1 MAVKKSQNSGEQMI
15 FLERFRTAKG
25 VPKRLYGEVKRFV
38 ERNKL
43 VQEKD
48 AIVRKPIVCLKCLQA
63 HIMKKAQ
70 EIGVRGEI
78 ELVLVKELEYKTGHD
93 GYYMDNQTLIKI

>member
-1 MAVKKSQNSGEQMI
+1 MAIKKINTNGEHMV
-15 FLERFRTAKG
+15 FLERFSKLKDM
-25 VPKRLYGEVKRFV
+25 PKQLFGEVMRFI

-48 AIVRKPIVCLKCLQA
+48 SIVRKPIVCLKCLQA

-70 EIGVRGEI
+70 EMGVKGKI
-78 ELVLVKELEYKTGHD
+78 ELMLIEELDYKTGHG
-93 GYYMDNQTLIKI
+93 GYYMDNEKLVKV